1 MPTGDLILSNA
12 DVRTL
17 DWARPRAASLSP
29 GKCADLIVL
38 DRDIYRI
45 PAHEIGG
52 TRVLMTLLGGHEVHR
67 AEGFDA

>member
-1 MPTGDLILSNA
+1 METVVKGYTSNA
-12 DVRTL
+12 
-17 DWARPRAASLSP
+17 AAAAWRSEDTGSLSP

-67 AEGFDA
+67 AEDFDA

>member
-1 MPTGDLILSNA
+1 MDGPSVALRPALALQVRVSEDTG
-12 DVRTL
+12 
-17 DWARPRAASLSP
+17 SLSP